1 LTRCTGQETA
11 LAFGAA
17 TAAALAFAVPAH
29 AAVSPPVQASGA
41 SPFAAGCHGAPQNG
55 TLYVGSEVEPWIDVN
70 AANPANLVGVVQQD
84 RFSNGGASGL
94 GTSVSADGGAS
105 WQCLPLTAEPRFSRC
120 VGAAPGSVGDYERA
134 PTTRG

>member
-1 LTRCTGQETA
+1 
-11 LAFGAA
+11 
-17 TAAALAFAVPAH
+17 
-29 AAVSPPVQASGA
+29 VQASGA